1 VYGGDGRTRV
11 AGKRPGY
18 ENKKPERRC
27 EMFVN
32 KMVLEEKSPAK
43 AVGEFMRI
51 NPGLGL
57 ADAWKMY
64 MWRDL
69 AKFPRVAK

>member
-1 VYGGDGRTRV
+1 
-11 AGKRPGY
+11 
-18 ENKKPERRC
+18 
-27 EMFVN
+27 MFVN